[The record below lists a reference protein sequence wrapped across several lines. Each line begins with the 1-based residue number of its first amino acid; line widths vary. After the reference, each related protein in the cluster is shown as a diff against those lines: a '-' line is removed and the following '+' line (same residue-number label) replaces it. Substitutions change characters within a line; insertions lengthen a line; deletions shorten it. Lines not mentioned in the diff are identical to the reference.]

1 MSERDDTRGGRYE
14 PMVATATRGEGM
26 ALVGR
31 CDECRVPAAARS
43 RTKVL
48 RGPLRG
54 LRGMVCKSCM
64 AARTAVPA

>member
-14 PMVATATRGEGM
+14 PAVATYTRGEGL

-31 CDECRVPAAARS
+31 CDECYTPADARS
-43 RTKVL
+43 RTKVQ

-54 LRGMVCKSCM
+54 LRGMVCKRCM
-64 AARTAVPA
+64 ADRKAVSA